1 MLLVPLCIGR
11 GEVVAVSAADDG
23 VLALERLLA
32 ACSSLESALT
42 LGRRRLK
49 VMLDVERLARSTA
62 AEARARFATAA
73 CSEDGLIFG
82 RRAAESADTVGVRRS
97 GSSSPAAVNSF
108 FQSARRTDAATTR
121 PPPSRKNCRS
131 RTPVKLPA
139 ESYSYSRW

>member
-49 VMLDVERLARSTA
+49 VTLDVERLARSSCGG
-62 AEARARFATAA
+62 A
-73 CSEDGLIFG
+73 CPLCDRSMLRG
-82 RRAAESADTVGVRRS
+82 RLD
-97 GSSSPAAVNSF
+97 F
-108 FQSARRTDAATTR
+108 W
-121 PPPSRKNCRS
+121 PPCC
-131 RTPVKLPA
+131 
-139 ESYSYSRW
+139 